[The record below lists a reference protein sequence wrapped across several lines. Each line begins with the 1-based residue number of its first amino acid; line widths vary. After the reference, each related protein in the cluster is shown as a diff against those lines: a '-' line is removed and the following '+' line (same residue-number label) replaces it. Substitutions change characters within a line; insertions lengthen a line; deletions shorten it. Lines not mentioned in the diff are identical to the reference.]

1 MILCYILVIRCEHMS
16 DFMKH
21 SPPWESIV
29 AELVS
34 KFHALY
40 AAQRFIAMFA
50 SPAISEPFASNI

>member
-1 MILCYILVIRCEHMS
+1 MS